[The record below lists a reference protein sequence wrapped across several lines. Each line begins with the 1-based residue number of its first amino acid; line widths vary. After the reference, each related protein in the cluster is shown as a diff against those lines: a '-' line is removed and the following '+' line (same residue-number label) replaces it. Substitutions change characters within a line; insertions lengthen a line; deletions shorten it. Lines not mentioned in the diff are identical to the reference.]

1 MFPKNRTNTL
11 KLVNNSRSSS
21 IGQKMNHFYRILVED
36 GKRRENLYHSLDTR
50 EAKEVENVYNKS
62 K

>member
-1 MFPKNRTNTL
+1 
-11 KLVNNSRSSS
+11 
-21 IGQKMNHFYRILVED
+21 MNHFYRILVED